1 MINGDIMTV
10 SQCIFCVAIAALA
23 GCYGWGMRGTIIGG
37 EKGAMLPGLLIA
49 LTLSMFS
56 GDALSQYYWI
66 PAAAGLVGMTFG
78 GIEPYGDTISY
89 VIDPPPAV
97 HNLKK
102 GVAGLAL
109 KGAVWFGVFG
119 GIVGKAFSA
128 MAGKYSVKHIVL
140 FCLACPVFQFIG
152 YRIFNTPVD
161 LTINKMPKTSFSYES
176 REEWGSNVGIIVALI
191 VSGIIVKD
199 ILSLVLLLFGIVFGA
214 IGWVIAIFMFYR
226 AEVPMK
232 NGKILFGNLR
242 ECVGGWK
249 LMEFTLGLIGG
260 AGIALGF
267 VLCRSIV
274 VQLNNAVAVNG
285 LFSPL
290 KNSEIAVTVVMGVL
304 FVCLLLINIYEYVCD
319 EKGKKLNNFVMDCIE
334 RPFFNLL
341 PLVFILLC
349 SLPAARLMSVFMLI
363 YACTIKISF
372 DRFKKGDHR
381 TAVLIIYFSL
391 SASLFVVDLFI
402 GGFSPF
408 ILVFTGGIPYLLTE
422 LLFIMWHRKQKAK
435 DYLLNLKH
443 SGQWWVMFAL
453 NIALNVAAA
462 LAF

>member
-1 MINGDIMTV
+1 MYGDIMTTL
-10 SQCIFCVAIAALA
+10 QAIICIAVATLA

-49 LTLSMFS
+49 LTLAMFS

-66 PAAAGLVGMTFG
+66 PAAAGLAGMTFG

-102 GVAGLAL
+102 GVGGLAL

-119 GIVGKAFSA
+119 AIVGKAFSA
-128 MAGKYSVKHIVL
+128 MAGKYSVKHIIL
-140 FCLACPVFQFIG
+140 FCALCPLAQFIG

-176 REEWGSNVGIIVALI
+176 REEWGSNVGVIVVSIISA
-191 VSGIIVKD
+191 IIAKD
-199 ILSLVLLLFGIVFGA
+199 FLSLVLLGFGVVFGA
-214 IGWVIAIFMFYR
+214 VGWIIAIFAFYR
-226 AEVPMK
+226 AEIPMK
-232 NGKILFGNLR
+232 NGKLLFGNLYQY
-242 ECVGGWK
+242 VGGWK
-249 LMEFTLGLIGG
+249 LMEFTLGAVGG
-260 AGIALGF
+260 FGTALGF
-267 VLCRSIV
+267 VLCRNFV
-274 VQLNNAVAVNG
+274 AELNNSVALHG
-285 LFSPL
+285 LFAPL
-290 KNSEIAVTVVMGVL
+290 KECETTVTFVMFAV
-304 FVCLLLINIYEYVCD
+304 FICLLLINIYEYVCD
-319 EKGKKLNNFVMDCIE
+319 EKGKKLNFFVMDCIE
-334 RPFFNLL
+334 RPFFNLI

-349 SLPAARLMSVFMLI
+349 SLPAARLMTVFMLI

-381 TAVLIIYFSL
+381 TAVLIIYFTL
-391 SASLFVVDLFI
+391 SVALFVMDLLI

-408 ILVFTGGIPYLLTE
+408 VLVFTGGIPYLLTE

-443 SGQWWVMFAL
+443 SGQWWAMLVMCV
-453 NIALNVAAA
+453 ALNVAAM
-462 LAF
+462 FVF

>member
-1 MINGDIMTV
+1 MIYGDIMTV
-10 SQCIFCVAIAALA
+10 LQCVLCVAVAALA

-49 LTLSMFS
+49 LTLAMFS
-56 GDALSQYYWI
+56 GDAFSHYYWI

-102 GVAGLAL
+102 GVGGLAL

-119 GIVGKAFSA
+119 AIVGKAFSA
-128 MAGKYSVKHIVL
+128 MAGKYSIKHIIL
-140 FCLACPVFQFIG
+140 FCAVCPLAQFIG
-152 YRIFNTPVD
+152 YKIFNTPVD
-161 LTINKMPKTSFSYES
+161 LTVNKMPKTSFSYES
-176 REEWGSNVGIIVALI
+176 REEWGSNVGIII
-191 VSGIIVKD
+191 VSIISAIIVKD
-199 ILSLVLLLFGIVFGA
+199 ILSLVLLGFGIVFGA
-214 IGWVIAIFMFYR
+214 VGWVIAISVFYR
-226 AEVPMK
+226 AEIPMR
-232 NGKILFGNLR
+232 NGKMLFGKLNQYI
-242 ECVGGWK
+242 GGWK

-267 VLCRSIV
+267 VLCRNV
-274 VQLNNAVAVNG
+274 VAELNNAVELNG
-285 LFSPL
+285 LFAPL
-290 KNSEIAVTVVMGVL
+290 KQYETTVTVIMGAV
-304 FVCLLLINIYEYVCD
+304 FICLLHINIFEYVCD

-334 RPFFNLL
+334 RPFFNLI
-341 PLVFILLC
+341 PLAYILLC
-349 SLPAARLMSVFMLI
+349 SLPAARLMTVFMLI

-381 TAVLIIYFSL
+381 TVVLIIYFGM
-391 SASLFVVDLFI
+391 SAALFIADLLI

-408 ILVFTGGIPYLLTE
+408 VLVFTGGIPYLLTE

-443 SGQWWVMFAL
+443 SGQWWAMFVMNAV
-453 NIALNVAAA
+453 LNV
-462 LAF
+462 LSAFVF